1 MSVRSYTVWGASCDS
16 CDADFET
23 LHPDL
28 PCDKQDLADFGWVID
43 DDNALCPTCATR
55 EGAGRPVVTDCTP
68 VESCRHD
75 RLDTNHRPR
84 HPPGAGGGGRCR
96 EVHRCPEPG
105 WLRQVR
111 RRHHRDR
118 PSRPTGYHGG
128 SPTCTRPPAAPN
140 LCG

>member
-55 EGAGRPVVTDCTP
+55 EGAGRPVVTDL
-68 VESCRHD
+68 H
-75 RLDTNHRPR
+75 
-84 HPPGAGGGGRCR
+84 A
-96 EVHRCPEPG
+96 
-105 WLRQVR
+105 R
-111 RRHHRDR
+111 RKL
-118 PSRPTGYHGG
+118 
-128 SPTCTRPPAAPN
+128 PA
-140 LCG
+140 